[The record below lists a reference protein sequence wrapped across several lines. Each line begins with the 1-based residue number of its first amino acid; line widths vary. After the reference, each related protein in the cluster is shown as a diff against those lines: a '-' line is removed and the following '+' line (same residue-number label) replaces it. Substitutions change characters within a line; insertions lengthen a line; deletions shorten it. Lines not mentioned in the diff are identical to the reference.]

1 MKVRVYTT
9 DKVEEELEAAKR
21 EYLEASV
28 GISRTKMGI
37 PKLMEWYSHDFAK
50 DTESL
55 LDWICLQLPT
65 ELRKD
70 ALNCL
75 QQGMSQSPASTR
87 IHIIPYEFSFR
98 YLFSI

>member
-1 MKVRVYTT
+1 MYTAG
-9 DKVEEELEAAKR
+9 KVEEELEAAKR

-28 GISRTKMGI
+28 GISMAKMGI
-37 PKLMEWYSHDFAK
+37 PKLMDWYSHDFAK
-50 DTESL
+50 DIESF

-65 ELRKD
+65 ELGKD

-75 QQGMSQSPASTR
+75 QQGISQSPSSTLL
-87 IHIIPYEFSFR
+87 HIIPYDFTFR